1 VKESVKYI
9 MQLLNISTDSELVVS
24 DLTVELSNIDDLGK
38 FMVYVRSNFN
48 GANMGFKNGLQK
60 FHVLLEDYKKLSSRL
75 NEKQIT
81 QVSNFSEKLYKK
93 TCDIFDQINWEIQ
106 AEGRDLAKY
115 DIPAMFEPEELKVL
129 VKVGKRD
136 RLIYLARH
144 DKHELEDRIF
154 AVVRDLTV
162 MKVSSTKA
170 IKEDGSDTLKRLE
183 NGKR

>member
-1 VKESVKYI
+1 MDIK
-9 MQLLNISTDSELVVS
+9 MTLLEL
-24 DLTVELSNIDDLGK
+24 LKTLQ
-38 FMVYVRSNFN
+38 
-48 GANMGFKNGLQK
+48 ANYRLDI
-60 FHVLLEDYKKLSSRL
+60 VLLEAIKKMIVESGVEDYNTLFKEILSSKSFDTL
-75 NEKQIT
+75 SKVSDGIAKAKKVPQLDST
-81 QVSNFSEKLYKK
+81 QLQKVSSFSEKLYKK

-136 RLIYLARH
+136 RLMYLARH